1 MHVEKIGFEANPKHT
16 VGYRLV
22 VYHGSG
28 WSRHAWT
35 CASGT
40 SDRFMN
46 SYLAPRMPSFVVAKL
61 RNSWLLRVLGA
72 LNLNILH
79 HHLLRPES
87 VGDSFTQAIAALFLS
102 LQRGVQPH
110 LSGAGIRDAGAISGL
125 ECTAMMAAGLWVRA
139 HGGLDD
145 AGHAEPAWQ
154 VPSVR

>member
-40 SDRFMN
+40 ADR
-46 SYLAPRMPSFVVAKL
+46 SWAPDAAHELA
-61 RNSWLLRVLGA
+61 G
-72 LNLNILH
+72 
-79 HHLLRPES
+79 
-87 VGDSFTQAIAALFLS
+87 GSFTQAIAALFLF
-102 LQRGVQPH
+102 LQHGVWPH

-125 ECTAMMAAGLWVRA
+125 ECTALLAVGPQVRMDGEIDGA
-139 HGGLDD
+139 R
-145 AGHAEPAWQ
+145 HAQPAWQ
-154 VPSVR
+154 VRSVR